1 MTHIEALN
9 FDFAKFKLGEIA
21 NNSAKPKFRDAKGV
35 KMTVFDFL

>member
-21 NNSAKPKFRDAKGV
+21 KNSAKPKFL
-35 KMTVFDFL
+35 TFSNHQN